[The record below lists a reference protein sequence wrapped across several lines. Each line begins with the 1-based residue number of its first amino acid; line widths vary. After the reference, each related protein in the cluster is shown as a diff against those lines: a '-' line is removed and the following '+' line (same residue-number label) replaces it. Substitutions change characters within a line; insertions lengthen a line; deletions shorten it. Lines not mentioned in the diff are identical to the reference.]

1 MEGFVAYQGALGK
14 TKYFQ
19 LLTSD
24 TNHLS
29 PAIQNLFFF
38 ESWICRS
45 CIYTYIFLSESSSKN
60 EMILSK
66 SKPEGF
72 FTHQFWQFEGSN
84 SFIRMAA
91 AISGVRTLQVAT
103 KKGIWGKGRT
113 LISKM
118 PLAATTVT
126 AYRIPQK
133 CCEICLEIQ
142 AHFLLQKDVNLV

>member
-66 SKPEGF
+66 SKSEGF
-72 FTHQFWQFEGSN
+72 FLDISSDSLRVPTHSSGWLQQSRGCGPCRWQQKRVSEGREGLWYQRCLLLLLPLQPTESHRN
-84 SFIRMAA
+84 V
-91 AISGVRTLQVAT
+91 VRSALKFKPIFFC
-103 KKGIWGKGRT
+103 KK
-113 LISKM
+113 M
-118 PLAATTVT
+118 
-126 AYRIPQK
+126 
-133 CCEICLEIQ
+133 
-142 AHFLLQKDVNLV
+142 

>member
-24 TNHLS
+24 ANHLS
-29 PAIQNLFFF
+29 PDIQKLGFF

-45 CIYTYIFLSESSSKN
+45 YISFFQFQFIQKWSSQSPNAKGFLHISSD
-60 EMILSK
+60 
-66 SKPEGF
+66 
-72 FTHQFWQFEGSN
+72 
-84 SFIRMAA
+84 SFRVPTQIIRMAA

-118 PLAATTVT
+118 PHAATTVT

-142 AHFLLQKDVNLV
+142 AQFFFCKKM